1 MMQGKRSLTIW
12 RFASEDVDST
22 GFTLLE
28 LIIAMS
34 LLGVLLAAGW
44 TLMGTF
50 SQVQQRGWDLAA
62 RTQTRMSVRSWLQ
75 QDLQRATPL
84 PTAKQTRPSA
94 LNDSPREYP
103 HQQPS
108 VRFVGSETGFSVMV
122 NEALNP
128 QTLLQAALDHGD
140 QSASWTSDSN
150 SVDNRF
156 SGSRRLMVSA
166 SSLDQPIEVRY
177 ELRPSGTENYG
188 NQSKEISTLCRQEL
202 RAAKRSLPAEQPLAA
217 DNRRELTAADLYR
230 QTDESQE
237 QYSEAEQSLDIAELV
252 EPAFSYCDGRQWRSS
267 WDSRTG
273 NRLPTA
279 VALSFDLKNR
289 AAKQAQEPANRSI
302 SSSDNANP
310 SVASSDPKLSAS
322 DLRDSP
328 NTAEKDLQ
336 SRDVRIV
343 IRLDNAFAVPM
354 SSQSTDARSTPG
366 QNPGGTQDAF

>member
-1 MMQGKRSLTIW
+1 
-12 RFASEDVDST
+12 
-22 GFTLLE
+22 
-28 LIIAMS
+28 
-34 LLGVLLAAGW
+34 
-44 TLMGTF
+44 
-50 SQVQQRGWDLAA
+50 
-62 RTQTRMSVRSWLQ
+62 
-75 QDLQRATPL
+75 
-84 PTAKQTRPSA
+84 
-94 LNDSPREYP
+94 
-103 HQQPS
+103 
-108 VRFVGSETGFSVMV
+108 
-122 NEALNP
+122 
-128 QTLLQAALDHGD
+128 
-140 QSASWTSDSN
+140 
-150 SVDNRF
+150 
-156 SGSRRLMVSA
+156 MVSA

-289 AAKQAQEPANRSI
+289 AAKQAQEPANRST

-343 IRLDNAFAVPM
+343 IRLDNALAVPM